1 MTDATLIH
9 LPLEALHEKAG
20 ARFGGFAGWKMPLTY
35 PLGVMGEHLA
45 TRQKAGLFDISH
57 MKLIA
62 VSGAE
67 AAAFLSRACP
77 IDAADLG
84 IGRSKYS
91 FLLNPAAGIL
101 DDVIVTRLGRERF
114 MIVANAANAAGDIAH
129 LTAIAADFAVEVE
142 PLERVLLAMQGPE
155 AAAVLTGSGLDSV
168 LDLAFMQGAEPRQ
181 GWFMSRSGYTGEDGF
196 EIALPEPMPRRPSP
210 KPCSPIERVS
220 LDRACRARQPAAR
233 GGLCLHGQRHH
244 AGDRSGQRQPMW
256 AIPKPPFAP
265 PAASSAPT
273 RWPRLPRRGRRE
285 SRVGLKPDGRPAGP
299 RRRAALRRRRQPR
312 SAMSPRADS
321 ALRPAIPSPWAMS
334 PRRSPGRAH
343 GFRRC
348 SRHRLPVDVSPLC
361 PSLRIA
367 TAKDNLTWPTTYF
380 TEDHEWIRVEGD
392 IATVGITDYAQ
403 EQLGDLVF
411 VELPETGREMTKGDT
426 AVVVESVKAA
436 SDVYAPVDG
445 EIIEAN
451 ATLSSDP
458 SLVNSARDRRRLAVE
473 DEARR

>member
-35 PLGVMGEHLA
+35 PLGVLGEHLA

-142 PLERVLLAMQGPE
+142 PLERVLLALQGPE

-181 GWFMSRSGYTGEDGF
+181 GWFVTRSGYTGEDGF
-196 EIALPEPMPRRPSP
+196 EIALPIDAAPAFAETLLTDP
-210 KPCSPIERVS
+210 RVS
-220 LDRACRARQPAAR
+220 LIGLAAR
-233 GGLCLHGQRHH
+233 DSLRLEAGLCLHGNDITPETDPVS
-244 AGDRSGQRQPMW
+244 ASLTW
-256 AIPKPPFAP
+256 AIPAAVRAAGRFVGAEALAAIAAQG
-265 PAASSAPT
+265 PA
-273 RWPRLPRRGRRE
+273 RR
-285 SRVGLKPDGRPAGP
+285 RVGLKPDGRQPVRAGAP
-299 RRRAALRRRRQPR
+299 IFDADGAEVGQVTSGGFGPSAGYPVAMGYVAAPL
-312 SAMSPRADS
+312 A
-321 ALRPAIPSPWAMS
+321 RPGTRLAAEV
-334 PRRSPGRAH
+334 RGN
-343 GFRRC
+343 
-348 SRHRLPVDVSPLC
+348 RLP
-361 PSLRIA
+361 
-367 TAKDNLTWPTTYF
+367 
-380 TEDHEWIRVEGD
+380 
-392 IATVGITDYAQ
+392 
-403 EQLGDLVF
+403 
-411 VELPETGREMTKGDT
+411 
-426 AVVVESVKAA
+426 
-436 SDVYAPVDG
+436 
-445 EIIEAN
+445 
-451 ATLSSDP
+451 
-458 SLVNSARDRRRLAVE
+458 LAVH
-473 DEARR
+473 ALPFTPHRYHKG